1 MPGKLRI
8 FSYLLW
14 IAFLLILINFLW
26 GYLGE
31 TLSAQVHTFG
41 LIIQLVGIISVVFVL
56 QRNERLATSANA
68 LEDLIEQCIDTL
80 LLQPLAPHDEHIKS
94 TSIIVF
100 IKLLIFSLCNLG
112 IYLSA
117 KYLAIES
124 GVLFI
129 LLFGMVLLYIYVWA
143 WSFLIV
149 IVFRLMGRR
158 EPIGL
163 GKLFELSDY
172 GLSMVAMTVFL
183 IVFVPIRD
191 FSTWLSK
198 ISKIEKVAIITLPL
212 IFLGTVFQ
220 LIAAFLF

>member
-1 MPGKLRI
+1 MLGKLRI

-14 IAFLLILINFLW
+14 TAFILICINIVW

-31 TLSAQVHTFG
+31 TLSKQVHTFG
-41 LIIQLVGIISVVFVL
+41 LIIQLVGIISVIFIL
-56 QRNERLATSANA
+56 LRNERLARYASV
-68 LEDLIEQCIDTL
+68 LEDIIEQCIDTL

-94 TSIIVF
+94 TSIIVL

-112 IYLSA
+112 IYLSS

-124 GVLFI
+124 GILFV
-129 LLFGMVLLYIYVWA
+129 LLFGMVLLYIYIWA

-149 IVFRLMGRR
+149 IVFRLMGRK
-158 EPIGL
+158 EPASL

-172 GLSMVAMTVFL
+172 GLSMVAMTIFL

-191 FSTWLSK
+191 FITWQSKTSK
-198 ISKIEKVAIITLPL
+198 IDKIAILTLPL

>member
-14 IAFLLILINFLW
+14 IAFILICINFFW
-26 GYLGE
+26 GYFGE
-31 TLSAQVHTFG
+31 TLSKQVHTFG

-56 QRNERLATSANA
+56 LRNERLARSASA
-68 LEDLIEQCIDTL
+68 LEDVIEQCIDTL
-80 LLQPLAPHDEHIKS
+80 LLQPLASHNEHIKS

-112 IYLSA
+112 IYLSS
-117 KYLAIES
+117 KYLEIDS
-124 GVLFI
+124 GVLFV
-129 LLFGMVLLYIYVWA
+129 LLFGMVLLYIYIWA

-149 IVFRLMGRR
+149 IVFRLMGRK
-158 EPIGL
+158 EPTAL

-183 IVFVPIRD
+183 LVFVPIRD
-191 FSTWLSK
+191 FITWQSK
-198 ISKIEKVAIITLPL
+198 TTKIEKVAILTLPL